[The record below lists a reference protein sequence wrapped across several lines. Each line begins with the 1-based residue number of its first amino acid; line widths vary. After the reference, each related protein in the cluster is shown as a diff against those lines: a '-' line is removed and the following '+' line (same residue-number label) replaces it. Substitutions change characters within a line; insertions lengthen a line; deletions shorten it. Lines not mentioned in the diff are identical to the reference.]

1 MLLWRVPPPFRERER
16 EREIV
21 IFCVDLAAAV
31 YGKWQIGSTEIE
43 SVERK
48 VSTTTTLSMDSQ
60 LGAKTSNSLLF
71 VFRVS
76 WDFYMLVMLRS
87 VGVAD

>member
-1 MLLWRVPPPFRERER
+1 MDCGEFPSSQRER

-31 YGKWQIGSTEIE
+31 YGKWQIGTTEIE

-48 VSTTTTLSMDSQ
+48 VSNRTKQ
-60 LGAKTSNSLLF
+60 LMYPKLQAPINFYCILLLAFIWFSN
-71 VFRVS
+71 V
-76 WDFYMLVMLRS
+76 D
-87 VGVAD
+87 VAD

>member
-1 MLLWRVPPPFRERER
+1 MDCGEFPSSQRER

-31 YGKWQIGSTEIE
+31 YGKWQIGTTEIE

-48 VSTTTTLSMDSQ
+48 VFSRTTLLMDSKLQ
-60 LGAKTSNSLLF
+60 AKTYNSI
-71 VFRVS
+71 VF
-76 WDFYMLVMLRS
+76 LVFLAFMGFLY
-87 VGVAD
+87 VA

>member
-1 MLLWRVPPPFRERER
+1 MRWIVESSSSPPFRERER

-43 SVERK
+43 SVKRK
-48 VSTTTTLSMDSQ
+48 VSTTIKLSMDSQ
-60 LGAKTSNSLLF
+60 LQAKTSNSLLF
-71 VFRVS
+71 VFRAFMVFLYV
-76 WDFYMLVMLRS
+76 DD
-87 VGVAD
+87 VA

>member
-1 MLLWRVPPPFRERER
+1 MLKLFKVMSVYSLHTTSGGLWRVPLLSERER

-31 YGKWQIGSTEIE
+31 YGKWQIGTTEIE

-48 VSTTTTLSMDSQ
+48 VSSRTKLFMNSKLQ
-60 LGAKTSNSLLF
+60 AKT
-71 VFRVS
+71 
-76 WDFYMLVMLRS
+76 
-87 VGVAD
+87 

>member
-1 MLLWRVPPPFRERER
+1 MPGWSLQINTTCGGLWIFPLLSERER

-31 YGKWQIGSTEIE
+31 YGKWQIGTTEIE

-48 VSTTTTLSMDSQ
+48 VSNSTELQTDSKLQ
-60 LGAKTSNSLLF
+60 ANIK
-71 VFRVS
+71 
-76 WDFYMLVMLRS
+76 FYC
-87 VGVAD
+87 